1 MTIKY
6 EYDKAALKATV
17 CGVIDCGANV
27 VIPATVEYYNKVYK
41 VKSIEKKAFYNCKAL
56 ESIVIPNSVT
66 SIGENAF
73 ECCSS
78 LTSVTIPNSVT
89 SIRIGAFFRC
99 SSLTS
104 VTIPNSVT
112 AIGNAAFFGCSS
124 LTSVTIPNSVTSI
137 GKYAFECCSSL
148 ESIKVETGNTVYDSR
163 NNCNAI
169 IETAT
174 NTLITGFKNTVI
186 PNSVTNIGENAFEYC
201 RSLTSVTIP
210 NSVTGIGKLAF
221 KGCSSLTSVT
231 IPNSVTSIG
240 ESAFEDCSCLT
251 SVTIPNSVTSIR
263 YFTFLGCSSLTS
275 VTIPNS
281 VTAIRGCAFSKC
293 SSLTSVTIPNS
304 VTTIASDA
312 FENCSSLKTVINYSN
327 LRLIK
332 GSSDCGY
339 VAYYA
344 EKVINAPDGSVE
356 GDFMFGIINGVNTLC
371 GYLGNK
377 TSIVLPESCKWGN
390 YAIGNRVFQDRTGL
404 TSVTIPN
411 SVTNIGENAFEYC
424 RSLTSVTIPNSVT
437 GIGKLAFKGCSS
449 LTSVTIPNSVT
460 SIGEN
465 AFEYCRSLT
474 SVTIPNSVTG
484 IGKLAFKGCSSLTS
498 VTIPNSVTS
507 IGESAFEDCKSLK
520 QVDICNEIGELLIHS
535 EAFDD
540 DVKIN
545 YLGKKTV
552 NKTTEVKKTEVAP
565 AQIKEQTPVIDLD
578 KLMDAVVVDGVITDK
593 ERSVILKKAT
603 AAGYDADEVEI
614 LLDAKL
620 AEKLNANKATA
631 AEPQKKVEPAKKE
644 TAPVAKDAA
653 SEEKSGN
660 GARDYSKYSVNGTGS
675 YGKGRMVEA
684 VVNKYVELNPNV
696 TVQKLKEVFPE
707 RLQGSNFI
715 KDSTETITDMKRYY
729 ESALPGGAKFYISNQ
744 WGTQTDAFVEYVNK
758 DIDGITVS
766 KL

>member
-66 SIGENAF
+66 SIGERAF
-73 ECCSS
+73 ECC
-78 LTSVTIPNSVT
+78 
-89 SIRIGAFFRC
+89 R
-99 SSLTS
+99 
-104 VTIPNSVT
+104 
-112 AIGNAAFFGCSS
+112 
-124 LTSVTIPNSVTSI
+124 
-137 GKYAFECCSSL
+137 
-148 ESIKVETGNTVYDSR
+148 
-163 NNCNAI
+163 
-169 IETAT
+169 
-174 NTLITGFKNTVI
+174 
-186 PNSVTNIGENAFEYC
+186 
-201 RSLTSVTIP
+201 
-210 NSVTGIGKLAF
+210 
-221 KGCSSLTSVT
+221 SLTSVT

-240 ESAFEDCSCLT
+240 ESAFEGCSSLKEVHITDLAAWCNIDFNDCYSTPLYYAKNQYLNGELVTNIVIPEWVTEIKNYAFSCCSSLKSVTIPNSVTYIGSSAFSSCSSLT
-251 SVTIPNSVTSIR
+251 SVTIPNSVRSIGDS
-263 YFTFLGCSSLTS
+263 TFSDCSSLTS

-281 VTAIRGCAFSKC
+281 VTS
-293 SSLTSVTIPNS
+293 
-304 VTTIASDA
+304 
-312 FENCSSLKTVINYSN
+312 
-327 LRLIK
+327 IK
-332 GSSDCGY
+332 DSTFY
-339 VAYYA
+339 
-344 EKVINAPDGSVE
+344 
-356 GDFMFGIINGVNTLC
+356 
-371 GYLGNK
+371 
-377 TSIVLPESCKWGN
+377 
-390 YAIGNRVFQDRTGL
+390 
-404 TSVTIPN
+404 
-411 SVTNIGENAFEYC
+411 
-424 RSLTSVTIPNSVT
+424 
-437 GIGKLAFKGCSS
+437 GCSS

-460 SIGEN
+460 SIGFT
-465 AFEYCRSLT
+465 AFFDCSSLT
-474 SVTIPNSVTG
+474 SVTIPNSVTS
-484 IGKLAFKGCSSLTS
+484 IKDCTFYGCSSLTS

-507 IGESAFEDCKSLK
+507 IGYCAFNGCSSLTSVTIPNSVTSIGNCAFEGCESLK

-535 EAFDD
+535 MAFDD

-552 NKTTEVKKTEVAP
+552 NKTTEVKKTEVAS
-565 AQIKEQTPVIDLD
+565 AQTKEQTPVIDLD

-644 TAPVAKDAA
+644 PAPVAKDAT

-660 GARDYSKYSVNGTGS
+660 GARDYSKYAVNGEGK

-684 VVNKYVELNPNV
+684 VINKYVELNPNV

-758 DIDGITVS
+758 NIDGITVS